1 VAINAAEEETLEA
14 LKTWWNENGR
24 TLAIAVIL
32 VFGGY
37 TGWLLWQNAR
47 ADAVEAA
54 SVIYEDILT
63 LSFPGDQEQAISDAD
78 SNQIIAYGEQ
88 LMSEHTDTVYARYGA
103 LYAAQQ
109 YVRQDNLPAAETALQ
124 WVLDNPREGMFV
136 SPDPGLM
143 LTATLRL
150 GRIILAQGDAERAL
164 SLVNS
169 VDPQGFEAGFA
180 ELRGD
185 IYLALDRYVDAR
197 EAYLAAQ
204 QAGSGSDGLRMKL
217 QSLPTDS

>member
-1 VAINAAEEETLEA
+1 MAINAAEEETLEA

-24 TLAIAVIL
+24 KLAIAIIL

-47 ADAVEAA
+47 AEAVESA
-54 SVIYEDILT
+54 SVIYEEILT
-63 LSFPGDQEQAISDAD
+63 LTFPDEQGQDISDAD
-78 SNQIIAYGEQ
+78 SDQIIAYGEQ
-88 LMSEHTDTVYARYGA
+88 LMAEHTDTAYARYGA

-109 YVRQDNLPAAETALQ
+109 YVRQDNLPAAEAALQ
-124 WVLDNPREGMFV
+124 WVVDNPLEGMFV
-136 SPDPGLM
+136 SADPGLM

-150 GRIILAQGDAERAL
+150 GRIILSQGDAERAL

-217 QSLPTDS
+217 QSLPAGS

>member
-1 VAINAAEEETLEA
+1 MALNAAEEETLEA

-24 TLAIAVIL
+24 KLAVVVIL

-37 TGWLLWQNAR
+37 TGWLLWQNAQ
-47 ADAVEAA
+47 ADAVESA

-63 LSFPGDQEQAISDAD
+63 LAFPAEQGQPLSDAD
-78 SNQIIAYGEQ
+78 SNEIITLGER
-88 LMSEHTDTVYARYGA
+88 LMSEHSETEYARFGA

-109 YVRQDNLPAAETALQ
+109 YVRQDNLPAAEAALQ
-124 WVLDNPREGMFV
+124 WILDNPRAGMFS

-150 GRIILAQGDAERAL
+150 GRVVLAQGEAERAL
-164 SLVNS
+164 NLVNS

-185 IYLALDRYVDAR
+185 IYLALDRVVDAR

-204 QAGSGSDGLRMKL
+204 QAGSASNGLRMKL
-217 QSLPTDS
+217 QSLPADS

>member
-24 TLAIAVIL
+24 NLAIAVIL

-47 ADAVEAA
+47 ADAVESA
-54 SVIYEDILT
+54 SVIYEEILT
-63 LSFPGDQEQAISDAD
+63 LAFPATPEQAISDAD
-78 SNQIIAYGEQ
+78 SNRIIALGEE
-88 LMSEHTDTVYARYGA
+88 LMGEHTDTVYARYGA

-124 WVLDNPREGMFV
+124 WVVDNPREGMFV
-136 SPDPGLM
+136 SEDPGLM

-150 GRIILAQGDAERAL
+150 GRVMLSRGEAERAL

-185 IYLALDRYVDAR
+185 IYLALGRIVDAR
-197 EAYLAAQ
+197 EAYLASQ

-217 QSLPTDS
+217 QSLPTDT